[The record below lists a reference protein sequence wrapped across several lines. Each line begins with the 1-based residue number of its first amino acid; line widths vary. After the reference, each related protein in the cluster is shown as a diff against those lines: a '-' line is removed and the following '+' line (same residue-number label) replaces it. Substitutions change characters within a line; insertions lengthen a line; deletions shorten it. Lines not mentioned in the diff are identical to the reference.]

1 MRILITGGNGFL
13 GKRLGRQL
21 KSLGHTV
28 ILASRNNKNNRA
40 AEEFSGCES
49 VPLDITS
56 IDSVR
61 DTVIY
66 AEPDVIIHGAATKF
80 VDLSER
86 HALETV
92 DVNVGGSRNVA
103 RVAIERGVSGVIGI
117 STDKASPPVRNI
129 YGLSKSLMERLFCSL
144 DGRAGVRFA
153 CVRYGNVAWSTGS
166 VLCIWRKMVTTTK
179 CIGTT
184 GPDMFRYFFTVDEAV
199 NLVLTAMTHL
209 DEFHGKVVS
218 REMKAAQ
225 LKSIIYEW
233 QNLEPGLT
241 YKLLSER
248 PGERVEEFLIGEE
261 ELPWTE
267 QRILSDLKHYIIDF
281 SKRQSNPLDQKLSS
295 RTASMLSSDEIAA
308 LISNPPF
315 EEIYQH

>member
-1 MRILITGGNGFL
+1 MRILVTGGNGFL
-13 GKRLGRQL
+13 GKRLGLQL
-21 KSLGHTV
+21 NSLGHIV
-28 ILASRNNKNNRA
+28 VLASRNNKNNRA

-49 VPLDITS
+49 IPLDVTS

-61 DTVIY
+61 DAVIY
-66 AEPDVIIHGAATKF
+66 ARPDVIIHGAATKF
-80 VDLSER
+80 VDLSEK
-86 HALETV
+86 HALETI

-103 RVAIERGVSGVIGI
+103 RVAIERGIFGVIGI

-166 VLCIWRKMVTTTK
+166 VLCIWRKMVNTTR

-199 NLVLTAMTHL
+199 NLVLTAMTRL
-209 DEFHGKVVS
+209 DEFHGKIVS

-225 LKSIIYEW
+225 LKSIIHQW
-233 QNLEPGLT
+233 QNLDPGLN
-241 YKLLSER
+241 YELLSER

-267 QRILSDLKHYIIDF
+267 ERVISNLRHYIIDF
-281 SKRQSNPLDQKLSS
+281 NTRALNSLGQKLSS
-295 RTASMLSSDEIAA
+295 RTALMLSSAEIAA
-308 LISNPPF
+308 LILNPPM
-315 EEIYQH
+315 EEI